1 MLVLAMQF
9 SRGRY
14 YADSGDVSTSPASRP
29 SVKRGSRGS
38 LVEEHAD
45 AEPKKG
51 PVWAT
56 PSKRSSDAPE
66 DWVPVVP
73 MCTGEQAHPTS
84 GSGLVR

>member
-1 MLVLAMQF
+1 M
-9 SRGRY
+9 
-14 YADSGDVSTSPASRP
+14 
-29 SVKRGSRGS
+29 
-38 LVEEHAD
+38 VEEHAD

-51 PVWAT
+51 PEWAT

>member
-29 SVKRGSRGS
+29 SVKRGPGGDWSRSMQTPG
-38 LVEEHAD
+38 
-45 AEPKKG
+45 PKKG
-51 PVWAT
+51 PEWAT

-73 MCTGEQAHPTS
+73 ICAGEQAHPRL